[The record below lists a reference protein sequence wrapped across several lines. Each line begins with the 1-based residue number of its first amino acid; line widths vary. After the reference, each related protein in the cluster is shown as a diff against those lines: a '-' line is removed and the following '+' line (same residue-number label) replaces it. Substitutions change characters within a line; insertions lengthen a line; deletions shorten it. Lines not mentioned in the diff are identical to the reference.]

1 MSSLS
6 GSRFFEMGCY
16 FIDMSQYEKAIAWI
30 KNRAKALPGGKADIM
45 RLTGATK
52 PTLYRALNDSGGT
65 PPSAATFFEWLDAL
79 GFFLLTPDEKL
90 AQRERPE
97 IDEEKIRRDIAD
109 EVTHVMAD
117 QGFDRE
123 ARGLVYDTIRKI
135 EAKTVAPS
143 HRQAAGE

>member
-1 MSSLS
+1 MSSVS
-6 GSRFFEMGCY
+6 DSRFFEIECY
-16 FIDMSQYEKAIAWI
+16 FGGMSQYEKAITWI

-52 PTLYRALNDSGGT
+52 PTLYRALNDKGGT

-79 GFFLLTPDEKL
+79 GFCLLTPDEKL
-90 AQRERPE
+90 VRQEPQAVDENKLRAE
-97 IDEEKIRRDIAD
+97 ISSEVNKI
-109 EVTHVMAD
+109 MAEN
-117 QGFDRE
+117 GFDRE
-123 ARGLVYDTIRKI
+123 ARGLVTDTIQKI